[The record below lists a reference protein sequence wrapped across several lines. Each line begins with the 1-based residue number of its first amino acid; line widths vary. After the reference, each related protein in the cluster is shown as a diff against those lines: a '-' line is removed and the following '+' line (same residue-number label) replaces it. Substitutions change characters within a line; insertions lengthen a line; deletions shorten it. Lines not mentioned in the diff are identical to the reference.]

1 MPEDVPAHSC
11 TRMLEGW
18 RQRLGLT
25 ARQPFSCF
33 LAGTAIGFSGP
44 QHGFDTRFNRR
55 GALRDKGMSS
65 PIAKVYATLIDREY
79 QRDLFDNVEGL
90 QRKGTGYIGRCP
102 FHGDDR
108 PTMVIYGD
116 RPEYFC
122 FACSSRGDWIRYLM
136 ETQGMT
142 FDDSLSTLT
151 HVSGIECPGYTEDSW
166 REELAKTLTLETS
179 MGSFIAGLWSPS
191 GEGVLHYLYTRGY
204 ATGEVRGM
212 ALGFF
217 PGHDDSLNDLLLA
230 DSKAPGLVIPY
241 RDISGRLMGLVHKDT
256 RVEGRDSYRP
266 LTALK
271 GLEDV
276 PFLFYRSRG
285 QHDVIVVDG
294 FFDALLLDQ
303 IRLKPV
309 MGMGSAGFSKAM
321 FRTAAAFGC
330 GHFIFAL
337 GNGDRQICDTI
348 AVLHLVRELGL
359 AASVLPV
366 PAPYGDIDEFIRMT
380 CLDRYRALLRKTIP
394 GDKWLKENS

>member
-1 MPEDVPAHSC
+1 
-11 TRMLEGW
+11 
-18 RQRLGLT
+18 
-25 ARQPFSCF
+25 
-33 LAGTAIGFSGP
+33 
-44 QHGFDTRFNRR
+44 
-55 GALRDKGMSS
+55 MSS

-79 QRDLFDNVEGL
+79 QRDLFDNVEDL

-102 FHGDDR
+102 FHGDDQ

-122 FACSSRGDWIRYLM
+122 FACSARGDWIRYLM
-136 ETQGMT
+136 DTQGMT
-142 FDDSLSTLT
+142 FDDSLNTLT
-151 HVSGIECPGYTEDSW
+151 HVSGIECPGYTEESW
-166 REELAKTLTLETS
+166 SEELATTMTLETS

-212 ALGFF
+212 ALGYF
-217 PGHDDSLNDLLLA
+217 PGHDDSLDDLLLA
-230 DSKAPGLVIPY
+230 DSRAPGLVIPY

-256 RVEGRDSYRP
+256 SVEGRESYRP
-266 LTALK
+266 LTALN

-285 QHDVIVVDG
+285 RHDVVVVEG
-294 FFDALLLDQ
+294 IFDALLLDQ

-330 GHFIFAL
+330 GHFILAL
-337 GNGDRQICDTI
+337 GNGDRQISDTI
-348 AVLHLVRELGL
+348 AVLHIVRELGL
-359 AASVLPV
+359 TASVLPV
-366 PAPYGDIDEFIRMT
+366 PAPYKDIDEFIRMT
-380 CLDRYRALLRKTIP
+380 CLDRYKASLKKTIP
-394 GDKWLKENS
+394 GDKWLKENG